1 METHRLVKQ
10 FAMLKTVGQNRI
22 LLTINQNQSAS
33 CYKHKT
39 QGFLSGGK
47 GWGGN
52 FTGGGFF
59 LLGEGNLR
67 RSDFDDSNQPFAKLK
82 TAFCEYWTSIKIKID
97 MSWKSKEYEIETKM
111 EQEQWLQLKMLFLLG
126 YNLKIVI

>member
-39 QGFLSGGK
+39 QGFLNSGK
-47 GWGGN
+47 GWGGGYEGEGLGIRN
-52 FTGGGFF
+52 FTGWGIFPGM
-59 LLGEGNLR
+59 G
-67 RSDFDDSNQPFAKLK
+67 D
-82 TAFCEYWTSIKIKID
+82 
-97 MSWKSKEYEIETKM
+97 
-111 EQEQWLQLKMLFLLG
+111 EQIF
-126 YNLKIVI
+126 N